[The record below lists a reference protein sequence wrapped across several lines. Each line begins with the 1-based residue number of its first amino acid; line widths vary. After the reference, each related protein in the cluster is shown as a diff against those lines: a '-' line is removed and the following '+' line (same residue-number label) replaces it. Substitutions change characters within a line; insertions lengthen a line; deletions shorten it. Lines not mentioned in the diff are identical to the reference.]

1 MQKKQV
7 IFEDNLTSELKKGV
21 DKLSN
26 AVKTTMGPKGKL
38 VLIQRG
44 DHHPIVT
51 KDGVTVARSVNLK
64 DDLQNM
70 AVKVLKEAASRTA
83 DEAGDGT
90 TTSTVIAQSIFNE
103 GLKMKSAGYQV
114 DLLKKG
120 IACAVDIVQKDLERQ
135 SKKISDDEELRQVA
149 LISANGESD
158 ISSLIV
164 DAIKSSGIDG
174 SVIVE
179 EAKGFSSSL
188 TTVDGY
194 RVERGYLSPYFVT
207 NKEKM
212 TCEFN
217 NPLLLLADRS
227 LSSIR
232 DLMKILE
239 MSLDA
244 ARPIIIIANDI
255 DGEALQGL
263 VLNKTKGSLQ
273 VCGIKSPGFGASRH
287 DLMID
292 LQAVV
297 GGTIIDSTFDLN
309 KFTLEDFGSAKK
321 AIISRSS
328 TMLISKSKTNE
339 SIQKRIESV
348 KDRLKE
354 PALEEP
360 ERELLG
366 YRLQQLAGG
375 ISILRIGA
383 ATESEL
389 VERFDRVD
397 DALHATRAA
406 LEEGILPGG
415 GIALVRAQQ
424 KLVKSARKES
434 DDDIRSG
441 MLIVAKSLLEPFK
454 QIIRN
459 GNNSPEAL
467 LKEVM
472 QKKST
477 IGYDARLEKFGNMFD
492 IGILDPH
499 KVVRCALDNA
509 ASAASMLL
517 SIGCCLIDIE
527 NEPALGD
534 N

>member
-1 MQKKQV
+1 MQKRKV
-7 IFEDNLTSELKKGV
+7 IFESDLFGELKKGV

-44 DHHPIVT
+44 QGHPTVT
-51 KDGVTVARSVNLK
+51 KDGVTVAKSINLENE
-64 DDLQNM
+64 LQNM
-70 AVKVLKEAASRTA
+70 AVRVLKEAASRTA

-90 TTSTVIAQSIFNE
+90 TTSTGLAQSIFNE

-120 IACAVDIVQKDLERQ
+120 ISNAVDIVQEDLLKQ
-135 SKKISDDEELRQVA
+135 SKKISDDDELLQVA
-149 LISANGESD
+149 TISANGEKELSN
-158 ISSLIV
+158 LIV
-164 DAIKSSGIDG
+164 DAIKASGVNG

-179 EAKGFSSSL
+179 EAKGFNSSL
-188 TTVDGY
+188 ITVDGY

-217 NPLLLLADRS
+217 NPLIFLADRS

-232 DLMKILE
+232 DLMHILE
-239 MSLDA
+239 MSLESS
-244 ARPIIIIANDI
+244 RPIIVVANDI
-255 DGEALQGL
+255 DGEVLQGL
-263 VLNKTKGSLQ
+263 VLNKTKGSLR
-273 VCGIKSPGFGASRH
+273 VCGMKSPGFGASRH

-297 GGTIIDSTFDLN
+297 GGTIVDSTFDLS
-309 KFTLEDFGSAKK
+309 KFTMEDFGSSKK

-328 TMLISKSKTNE
+328 TMFVANSKENE
-339 SIQKRIESV
+339 QINKRINSV
-348 KDRLKE
+348 KERLNE
-354 PALEEP
+354 PSAEDA

-366 YRLQQLAGG
+366 YRLQQLSGG
-375 ISILRIGA
+375 IAILRVGA

-389 VERFDRVD
+389 VERYDRVD

-424 KLVKSARKES
+424 RLIKEIKKEAN
-434 DDDIRSG
+434 DDVRSG
-441 MLIVAKSLLEPFK
+441 MSIVAKAIVEPFK

-459 GNNSPEAL
+459 GNNSPESL
-467 LKEVM
+467 LKEVL
-472 QKKST
+472 QKKSST
-477 IGYDARLEKFGNMFD
+477 GYDARLEKFGNMFT

-517 SIGCCLIDIE
+517 SVGCCLVDVE
-527 NEPALGD
+527 NETILED